1 VQKGKASNDKQRAQK
16 HRSKKTAPSP
26 ASRRIFSRS
35 SRRESGGG
43 VPAGSGVGLGAG
55 SGLAGRGGLESR
67 HDCAP

>member
-1 VQKGKASNDKQRAQK
+1 MQKGKGKRSTSKK